1 LDALLGW
8 TVSIFKKKNAEEVVS
23 FAPRGWSRPWPPH
36 GWRRGLHSWAASRL

>member
-23 FAPRGWSRPWPPH
+23 FALGA
-36 GWRRGLHSWAASRL
+36 GRGLELPTAGAVGCILAPLRG